1 MRRPLAVLSSHRT
14 TSCCLV
20 ASAGCRAIISR
31 RPLVAPPSRPLIVL
45 ASLLCRLSLR
55 RPCRQTLL
63 PPLDTTATVTIKRR
77 LYRPPLPQLPAI
89 TIATVKCQRPPLS
102 IAAVKR

>member
-1 MRRPLAVLSSHRT
+1 M
-14 TSCCLV
+14 
-20 ASAGCRAIISR
+20 
-31 RPLVAPPSRPLIVL
+31 L
-45 ASLLCRLSLR
+45 ASLLCHLSLR

-63 PPLDTTATVTIKRR
+63 PPLDTTATVTIERR

-89 TIATVKCQRPPLS
+89 TIATVKCQCPPSSS